1 LAKNP
6 LNIIVKIMFDLYLV
20 TDESLSL
27 GRSVEWVVEQAVQGG
42 LTMVQL
48 REKALN
54 TRLFVE
60 RAEKIKKILAPKRI
74 PLIINDRLDV
84 ALAAGADG
92 IHIGQHDM
100 PYEKA
105 KSLLPEGSM
114 IGLSVETME
123 QVREAEKMDVDYLG
137 VSPIFSTSTKTDV
150 ETQWGIEGLKKVRAF
165 SRHKLVAIGRMKASN
180 AAEVIKA
187 GADGI
192 AVVSAICS
200 APDPK
205 NAAVQ
210 LMDEISKAKYSAR

>member
-1 LAKNP
+1 
-6 LNIIVKIMFDLYLV
+6 MFDLYLV